1 MMLLLNLKK
10 HAQQD
15 NMKVLGVKL
24 IMLNNYCL
32 LQKKAKQMLWPVS
45 FGLIMSEHRKI
56 LFVLYSILEFCS
68 LKLTTH
74 RI

>member
-1 MMLLLNLKK
+1 
-10 HAQQD
+10 
-15 NMKVLGVKL
+15 MKVLGVKP

-68 LKLTTH
+68 LKLTTD

>member
-1 MMLLLNLKK
+1 
-10 HAQQD
+10 
-15 NMKVLGVKL
+15 MKVLGVKP
-24 IMLNNYCL
+24 IMFNIYCL
-32 LQKKAKQMLWPVS
+32 LQKKTKQMLWPVS
-45 FGLIMSEHRKI
+45 FGLVMSEHKKI